1 MKKVAKSFQAIIITM
16 LFGMFV
22 PKIVEITGFSLID
35 KVIIKGILSVS
46 FSLATICVGTLF
58 SMKILKDRVAG
69 GKTRIA
75 SYILISIILLSAVTP
90 VLAFIES
97 ISQTILYILSSI
109 TILFIFVLIVWTVV
123 KALKVKNAFKVSQE
137 KTVSEKILSNTKQVN
152 QPKPHVTQYNNEYH
166 KVQERQQKPKEN
178 EFINNNLEH
187 ADMPQKPELKT
198 LYELWCSK
206 DADKKYLKAT
216 NEENPDLKWVKIC
229 KPPYANGKFYGYV
242 LMKDA
247 RNTVNGEIYFADRK
261 IWKKLD

>member
-1 MKKVAKSFQAIIITM
+1 MKKAKSFQAIIITM

-46 FSLATICVGTLF
+46 FSLSTICVGILF
-58 SMKILKDRVAG
+58 STKILKDRVAG

-75 SYILISIILLSAVTP
+75 LYILISIILLSAVTP

-97 ISQTILYILSSI
+97 ISQKILYILSSL
-109 TILFIFVLIVWTVV
+109 TILLIFVLIVWTVV
-123 KALKVKNAFKVSQE
+123 KALKVKKAFKVSQE
-137 KTVSEKILSNTKQVN
+137 KTVSEKILGNTKQVN
-152 QPKPHVTQYNNEYH
+152 KYKPYVTQYNNEYH
-166 KVQERQQKPKEN
+166 KVQERQQKPKKN
-178 EFINNNLEH
+178 EHYNKKPEH
-187 ADMPQKPELKT
+187 TDLSQKPELKT
-198 LYELWCSK
+198 LYELWYLK